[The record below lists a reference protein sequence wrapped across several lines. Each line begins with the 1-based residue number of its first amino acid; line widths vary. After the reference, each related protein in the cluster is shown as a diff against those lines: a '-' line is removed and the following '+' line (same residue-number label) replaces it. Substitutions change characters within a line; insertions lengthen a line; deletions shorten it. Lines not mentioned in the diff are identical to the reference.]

1 MSSGRTIAKGAVL
14 TPIRGGRSHDLYAE
28 GWLVQL
34 HRNFLWRN
42 TLISVIRKSVVQVVE
57 FNHHAL
63 GHTPPFS
70 TKCDR
75 TYPSRRTLPYTHAD
89 ALVFRVSTGE

>member
-1 MSSGRTIAKGAVL
+1 M
-14 TPIRGGRSHDLYAE
+14 
-28 GWLVQL
+28 
-34 HRNFLWRN
+34 
-42 TLISVIRKSVVQVVE
+42 QVVE

-89 ALVFRVSTGE
+89 ALVFRVSTGERARTRETLRYVTLLFDQDQIFQDQIFQEDFEIVQVAHSMMF